1 MRSATPNW
9 ISRNAT
15 PDKNGQ
21 VVGWLFAMAALVAIM
36 VVIGGVTRL
45 TGSGLSMVEWRPL
58 MGILPPLTA
67 DEWSRVYG
75 LYRASPEY
83 QQINHGMSLA
93 EFKMIFFWEYFHR
106 LWGRLLGIA
115 FALPFIGF
123 MVTGR
128 IPQGFGM
135 RLTCLFALGGLQGL
149 IGWWMVKSGLTEDAS
164 VSQYRLAAHL
174 GMALLIFSTL
184 IWTALDLRDGCGTAP
199 KGHALA
205 SLVLLAVTILA
216 GALVAGMD
224 AGLLYNEY
232 PFMGSGLIPVEYGDQ
247 GLMDPFENP
256 ASAQFHHRWLALL
269 TAGSVIALAIR
280 ARRTGWRL
288 RGNIVLAAVAIQ
300 FILGVATLL
309 HGVPVPLGG
318 MHQAGAVLLLGA
330 LLALLHGMRGKPAK
344 V

>member
-1 MRSATPNW
+1 MLLPIFISPQQCANVQPLLQLDIESNSTHLSGMFMRSATPNW

-58 MGILPPLTA
+58 MGTLPPLTA
-67 DEWSRVYG
+67 DEWNRVYG

-115 FALPFIGF
+115 FALPLIGF
-123 MVTGR
+123 MVTGC

-149 IGWWMVKSGLTEDAS
+149 IGWWMEIG
-164 VSQYRLAAHL
+164 RAH
-174 GMALLIFSTL
+174 
-184 IWTALDLRDGCGTAP
+184 
-199 KGHALA
+199 
-205 SLVLLAVTILA
+205 V
-216 GALVAGMD
+216 
-224 AGLLYNEY
+224 
-232 PFMGSGLIPVEYGDQ
+232 
-247 GLMDPFENP
+247 
-256 ASAQFHHRWLALL
+256 
-269 TAGSVIALAIR
+269 
-280 ARRTGWRL
+280 
-288 RGNIVLAAVAIQ
+288 
-300 FILGVATLL
+300 
-309 HGVPVPLGG
+309 
-318 MHQAGAVLLLGA
+318 
-330 LLALLHGMRGKPAK
+330 
-344 V
+344 